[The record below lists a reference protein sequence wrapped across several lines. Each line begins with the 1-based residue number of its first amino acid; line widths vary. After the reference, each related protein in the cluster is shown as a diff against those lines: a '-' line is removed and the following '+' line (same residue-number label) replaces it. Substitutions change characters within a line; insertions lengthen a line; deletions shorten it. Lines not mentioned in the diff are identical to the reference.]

1 LIDFPALLCYNK
13 IGKAVRII
21 KSAIKK
27 FFSFFS
33 FILAILI
40 SIIFGVYLIFIL
52 PFDYIKYKKS
62 LYYKNTKKKYTFFA
76 ASNQNFKIYNKI
88 SKNNLPI
95 SFIHD
100 PKEKNTVC
108 GWFVFEKTLIIV
120 NTFHFE
126 YDSEAEKW
134 SFSVEGDKEEK
145 RVLLSID
152 EYIET
157 EIEGL
162 NQALGDKIC
171 DKAVILICADDLE
184 NAENAYKEERFLI
197 YKDDMIEKLTQRIT
211 NGLCF

>member
-1 LIDFPALLCYNK
+1 M
-13 IGKAVRII
+13 
-21 KSAIKK
+21 
-27 FFSFFS
+27 
-33 FILAILI
+33 
-40 SIIFGVYLIFIL
+40 IFIL

-88 SKNNLPI
+88 NKNNLPI

-120 NTFHFE
+120 NEFNFE

-162 NQALGDKIC
+162 NQALGDKVC
-171 DKAVILICADDLE
+171 DKAVILICADNLE